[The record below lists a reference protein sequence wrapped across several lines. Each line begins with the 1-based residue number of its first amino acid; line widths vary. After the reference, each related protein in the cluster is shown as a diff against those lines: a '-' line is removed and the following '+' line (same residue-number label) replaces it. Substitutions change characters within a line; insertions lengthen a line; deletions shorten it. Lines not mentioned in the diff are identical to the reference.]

1 MVRADLGHRAL
12 LGDIAD
18 QVCRVREFLVAE
30 LDDDALRAG
39 VQLFD
44 IGDAAED
51 GLAEGE
57 DEEPP
62 AVAVAPLPPLA
73 DVSAKTC
80 GA

>member
-1 MVRADLGHRAL
+1 MMP
-12 LGDIAD
+12 DIRHKARP
-18 QVCRVREFLVAE
+18 VIEPV
-30 LDDDALRAG
+30 
-39 VQLFD
+39 D

-62 AVAVAPLPPLA
+62 AEVAVAPPSPLA
-73 DVSAKTC
+73 AVSTKTC

>member
-1 MVRADLGHRAL
+1 MMPAIRHKAKPAIEPV
-12 LGDIAD
+12 
-18 QVCRVREFLVAE
+18 
-30 LDDDALRAG
+30 
-39 VQLFD
+39 D

-62 AVAVAPLPPLA
+62 AEVAVALPPLA
-73 DVSAKTC
+73 EVSAKTW